1 MSQCAS
7 KIQGLQC
14 LLQAGHADKHDT
26 GFAPITEEVIRHI
39 QAGSH
44 NLIVMELSPAQLR
57 LYRRALDRLFRS
69 ELARVKRLRK
79 VRSKRLARAEEQ
91 LEEIR
96 AEFSRVARRELGGT
110 V

>member
-1 MSQCAS
+1 MSRQCES

-14 LLQAGHADKHDT
+14 LLQAGHAGKHDT
-26 GFAPITEEVIRHI
+26 GFAPITEQVIRHVR
-39 QAGSH
+39 GG
-44 NLIVMELSPAQLR
+44 LIVMELSPAQLR

-69 ELARVKRLRK
+69 ELSRVNRLRK
-79 VRSKRLARAEEQ
+79 VRSKRLSRAEEQ

-96 AEFSRVARRELGGT
+96 AEYSRVARRELGD